1 MHSDYITQNEF
12 LQDVFSTGREMPW
25 RAKKM
30 SNEYLSMA
38 YADVDL
44 KKAERLKEC
53 STQLVFK
60 KFADGSRKLHTMN
73 SCRVRLCP
81 LCTWRRSLKTYANN
95 KRIVEYIH
103 GGQKMYSYCLLTL
116 TMKNCKAEE
125 LSEAVDR
132 LLYGFKLFAKS
143 KPFLQVVKGW
153 YRGLEITHNVNYLS
167 KSYDTYHPHLHVIL
181 CVQPSYFTSRNYMSQ
196 QAWSDLWKRCLQVDY
211 TPVVDVRKIKNVQD
225 SKAVAEV
232 SKYPVKDSEVIIFD
246 DWDLTVSAVK
256 TLDAALANRRLIAYG
271 GLFREA
277 KKALCLDDEETANL
291 VNIEDDS
298 RSPDEDFVLEFYAWH
313 TGYRQYLKSEI

>member
-1 MHSDYITQNEF
+1 MHFDYNTSNEF
-12 LQDVFSTGREMPW
+12 LQDVFQNGREAPW

-30 SNEYLSMA
+30 SNEYLSIA

-44 KKAERLKEC
+44 KKSQRLKDC

-60 KFADGSRKLHTMN
+60 KFEDGSRKLHTMN

-95 KRIVEYIH
+95 KRIVDFIH
-103 GGQKMYSYCLLTL
+103 SDQKKYAYCLLTL
-116 TMKNCKAEE
+116 TMKNCKADE
-125 LSEAVDR
+125 LCKNVDR
-132 LLYGFKLFAKS
+132 ILYAFKLFAKS
-143 KPFLQVVKGW
+143 KPFLKVVKGW
-153 YRGLEITHNVNYLS
+153 YRGLEITHNVDYLS

-181 CVQPSYFTSRNYMSQ
+181 CVQPSYFNSRNYMSQ
-196 QAWSDLWKRCLQVDY
+196 QAWTDLWKRCLQVDY

-246 DWDLTVSAVK
+246 DWDLTVSAVSA
-256 TLDAALANRRLIAYG
+256 LDKALANRRLIAYG
-271 GLFREA
+271 GIFKDA
-277 KKALCLDDEETANL
+277 KKSLMLEDEDTGNL
-291 VNIEDDS
+291 VNIDGEIS
-298 RSPDEDFVLEFYAWH
+298 SPDENFVLEFFAWH
-313 TGYRQYLKSEI
+313 TGYRQYLKSEL